1 MDRFQQRN
9 APCSCFRVTLLIA
22 KPLKRVG
29 ALYHKPVNGQSRA
42 SQARDK
48 SLLNAYISPWNQF
61 PGGFTLWKRSSCEKL
76 ASNHF
81 SFYSSPQYL
90 GVPHVD
96 VSENIAISGDD
107 ADGVAVAAAGRQPA
121 LTGCPWHDVNEMLQ
135 AAGLR
140 PTRQRMAL
148 GWLLFG
154 KGARHLTAEMLYEE
168 ATHAKVPVSL
178 ATVYNTLNQ
187 LTDAGLLRQVSV
199 DGTKTY
205 FDTNV
210 SAHHHFYLEGNH
222 ELVDIPDPHLVL
234 QKMPEVPEGYEIS
247 RVDMVVRLR
256 KKR

>member
-1 MDRFQQRN
+1 VEVNDRG
-9 APCSCFRVTLLIA
+9 STLSEDAAGLE
-22 KPLKRVG
+22 P
-29 ALYHKPVNGQSRA
+29 H
-42 SQARDK
+42 
-48 SLLNAYISPWNQF
+48 
-61 PGGFTLWKRSSCEKL
+61 RS
-76 ASNHF
+76 
-81 SFYSSPQYL
+81 
-90 GVPHVD
+90 
-96 VSENIAISGDD
+96 
-107 ADGVAVAAAGRQPA
+107 GRQPA

-168 ATHAKVPVSL
+168 ATLAKVPVSL

-210 SAHHHFYLEGNH
+210 SAHHHFYLENNH

-234 QKMPEVPEGYEIS
+234 QKMPEVPEGYEIA

>member
-1 MDRFQQRN
+1 MRDNDRVFSEE
-9 APCSCFRVTLLIA
+9 A
-22 KPLKRVG
+22 VG
-29 ALYHKPVNGQSRA
+29 
-42 SQARDK
+42 
-48 SLLNAYISPWNQF
+48 
-61 PGGFTLWKRSSCEKL
+61 
-76 ASNHF
+76 
-81 SFYSSPQYL
+81 
-90 GVPHVD
+90 
-96 VSENIAISGDD
+96 SERHAT
-107 ADGVAVAAAGRQPA
+107 GRQPA

-168 ATHAKVPVSL
+168 ATLAKVPVSL

-210 SAHHHFYLEGNH
+210 SSHHHFYLEGSH
-222 ELVDIPDPHLVL
+222 ELVDIPDLNL
-234 QKMPEVPEGYEIS
+234 ELSSMPDVPEGYEIA
-247 RVDMVVRLR
+247 RIDMVVRLR
-256 KKR
+256 RKR